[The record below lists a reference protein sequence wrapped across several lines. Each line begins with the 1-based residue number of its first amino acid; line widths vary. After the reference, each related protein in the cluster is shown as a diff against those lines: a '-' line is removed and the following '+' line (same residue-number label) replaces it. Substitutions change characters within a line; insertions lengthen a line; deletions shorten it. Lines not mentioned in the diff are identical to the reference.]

1 MKPSNIILILLIW
14 MLEIL
19 ALHAD
24 FPGTWEVLVHNARIA
39 SMHTVVTRFNTVV
52 LLDRTDLSP
61 TEHGYPR
68 YHCHVDPQISED
80 PEPRPDCYT
89 YSAVYDLINPS
100 PRPLTI
106 ITDTW
111 CSSGQFLPDGTLLQ
125 TGGDHDGFKKIRMF
139 APCDTKSLCDWE
151 ELDDIELTQG
161 RWYSTNQILPNGS
174 VIIVGG
180 KDAVSIELFPPKSG
194 GGVVNFPFLA
204 DAADDQMDTLYP
216 YVHLL
221 PNGHLF
227 VFANNKSVLYDH
239 TNNIVLKQYPQL
251 EGGPRNYPS
260 AGSSVMLALTGDY
273 SSATIIVCGG
283 AQYGAYNAMH
293 TTAPAKSS
301 CGRIE
306 ATAKEPVWEMEDM
319 PVRRIMGD
327 MVMLPTG
334 DILIINGAQSGSQ
347 GFELASNPCLHPVLY
362 KPDEQLGSRFFIQ
375 NPGKVP
381 RLYHSTANL
390 LPDGR
395 VLLAGSNPH
404 SYYNFSTEFPT
415 ELKIE
420 AFSPDYLSP
429 VNKFIRPT
437 IIEIPEKI
445 RYGGGFDVVVTVD
458 FPVMVLGVPE
468 VNIASAPFAT
478 HSFSQGQRLVKL
490 DVSVAWSGRLG
501 SYRLACKAPPDGKVA
516 PPGYYMVFVVYRG
529 VPSVAK
535 WVQLV

>member
-1 MKPSNIILILLIW
+1 
-14 MLEIL
+14 
-19 ALHAD
+19 
-24 FPGTWEVLVHNARIA
+24 
-39 SMHTVVTRFNTVV
+39 
-52 LLDRTDLSP
+52 
-61 TEHGYPR
+61 
-68 YHCHVDPQISED
+68 
-80 PEPRPDCYT
+80 
-89 YSAVYDLINPS
+89 
-100 PRPLTI
+100 
-106 ITDTW
+106 
-111 CSSGQFLPDGTLLQ
+111 
-125 TGGDHDGFKKIRMF
+125 
-139 APCDTKSLCDWE
+139 
-151 ELDDIELTQG
+151 
-161 RWYSTNQILPNGS
+161 
-174 VIIVGG
+174 
-180 KDAVSIELFPPKSG
+180 
-194 GGVVNFPFLA
+194 
-204 DAADDQMDTLYP
+204 
-216 YVHLL
+216 
-221 PNGHLF
+221 
-227 VFANNKSVLYDH
+227 
-239 TNNIVLKQYPQL
+239 
-251 EGGPRNYPS
+251 
-260 AGSSVMLALTGDY
+260 MLALTGDY

-347 GFELASNPCLHPVLY
+347 G
-362 KPDEQLGSRFFIQ
+362 FFIQ

>member
-1 MKPSNIILILLIW
+1 MKPSTIILLLLIW
-14 MLEIL
+14 LDAIKDVRL
-19 ALHAD
+19 DL
-24 FPGTWEVLVHNARIA
+24 PGTWEVLVHDARIA

-61 TEHGYPR
+61 SERGYQR
-68 YHCHVDPQISED
+68 YHCHMNQQMQED
-80 PEPRPDCYT
+80 LEPRQDCFS
-89 YSAVYDLINPS
+89 YSAIYDLVNPN
-100 PRPLTI
+100 PRALTI
-106 ITDTW
+106 STDTW
-111 CSSGQFLPDGTLLQ
+111 CSSGQFLPDGTLLH
-125 TGGDHDGFKKIRMF
+125 TGGDFDGFKKIRMLT
-139 APCDTKSLCDWE
+139 PCDTASFCDWE
-151 ELDDIELTQG
+151 ELDDIELAQG
-161 RWYSTNQILPNGS
+161 RWYSSNQILPNGS

-180 KDAVSIELFPPKSG
+180 KDAVSVELFPPRTG

-204 DAADDQMDTLYP
+204 DAADDQMDNLYP

-221 PNGHLF
+221 PNGHIF

-239 TNNIVLKQYPQL
+239 TNNVVLKQYPQL

-273 SSATIIVCGG
+273 SSATIVVCGG
-283 AQYGAYNAMH
+283 ADHEAYNAMNIS
-293 TTAPAKSS
+293 APAKSS
-301 CGRIE
+301 CGRID
-306 ATAKEPVWEMEDM
+306 ATAKDPVWEMENM
-319 PVRRIMGD
+319 PFPRIMGD

-334 DILIINGAQSGSQ
+334 DILIINGAQAGSQ
-347 GFELASNPCLHPVLY
+347 GFEMASNPCLHPVLY
-362 KPDEQLGSRFFIQ
+362 KSDEPLGSRFMIL

-420 AFSPDYLSP
+420 AFSPEYLSP
-429 VNKFIRPT
+429 EKKFTRPT
-437 IIEIPEKI
+437 IIKLPEKI
-445 RYGGGFDVVVTVD
+445 KYGDGFYIVVTGEP
-458 FPVMVLGVPE
+458 PVMGIPK

-490 DVSVAWSGRLG
+490 AVSLVWSGRLG
-501 SYRLACKAPPDGKVA
+501 SYRLACKAPPDGRVA
-516 PPGYYMVFVVYRG
+516 PPGYYMVFVVYKG

-535 WVQLV
+535 WTQLL